1 MRIIIAILLL
11 FISFGTWAQNEHS
24 IIQVNG
30 VIISSDSSRT
40 LPDITVLIKNKDR
53 GTYSSEWGVF
63 TIVCEKGDTLQFRC
77 LGYRPKDVVIPINAK
92 GSFFSLTQ
100 TMIQDTFYLPET
112 IVRPLP
118 DKDYFNYAFL
128 HWRINDDKYE
138 IARQN
143 NNMLRL
149 RAISYTLARDGKEQQ
164 HVQQNMLTRQL
175 EYQGQQQPMNIFSPL
190 KWGEFYEAW
199 KRGDFKKKD

>member
-1 MRIIIAILLL
+1 MRITLYLFVILLP
-11 FISFGTWAQNEHS
+11 FCAWAQNEHS
-24 IIQVNG
+24 ILQVNG
-30 VIISSDSSRT
+30 VVLSSDSSRT
-40 LPDITVLIKNKDR
+40 LSDITILIKNKDR

-77 LGYRPKDVVIPINAK
+77 LGYRPKDVIIPKNVS

-100 TMIQDTFYLPET
+100 TMVQDTFYLPET

-118 DKDYFNYAFL
+118 NKDYFNYAFL
-128 HWRINDDKYE
+128 HWKINSDKYE

-149 RAISYTLARDGKEQQ
+149 RAMSYTLARDGNERQ
-164 HVQQNMLTRQL
+164 HLQQNSITKQL

>member
-1 MRIIIAILLL
+1 MRFTLSLFILL
-11 FISFGTWAQNEHS
+11 FPFCAWAQNEHS

-30 VIISSDSSRT
+30 VVLSSDSSRT
-40 LPDITVLIKNKDR
+40 LPDITILIKNKDR

-77 LGYRPKDVVIPINAK
+77 LGYRPKDVIIPKNAS

-118 DKDYFNYAFL
+118 NKDYFNYAFL
-128 HWRINDDKYE
+128 HWKINSDKYE

-149 RAISYTLARDGKEQQ
+149 RAMSYTLARDGNERQ
-164 HVQQNMLTRQL
+164 HLQQNIITKQL